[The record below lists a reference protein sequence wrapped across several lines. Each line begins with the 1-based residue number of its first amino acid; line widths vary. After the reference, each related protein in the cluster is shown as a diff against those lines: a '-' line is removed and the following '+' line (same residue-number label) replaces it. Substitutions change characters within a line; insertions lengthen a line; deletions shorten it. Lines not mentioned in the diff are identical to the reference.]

1 MPFRFRLY
9 NPPCDV
15 TFLSLVDGEALYNAD
30 SARTRDVKEAT
41 IRQLGWHRVELPPD
55 WFLSREALDTIRQLL
70 EAMQCT
76 VQYLKYCG
84 KNEERRAQRATAE
97 LRRCEEERA
106 AAFEELIELREL
118 LASYKRQLRELGEER
133 QRARSPRWG
142 ATLAGNEW
150 ASRLRE
156 TEGPARQLPCCFCAN
171 VYPSRHAL
179 ESHMR
184 KRHKRSDVYAAVAAT
199 SAVGSVKQRKKQ
211 EHLEAA
217 TQAPVF
223 AHQASLGF
231 LCGGDVPP
239 VLQKADDRCGD
250 RFLQEQISELRLAV
264 AKLTEQQ
271 AELYRSISPS
281 HLAAASQQCT
291 GKAVTAANP
300 LSAGEP
306 ATADVAVASTGP
318 LPGLSPRNSKPNEE
332 DLLLCIHRELLHTS
346 TQLQQLQ
353 SAVDKE
359 SAQHGKSAAD
369 DRDSSNVREELTHS
383 QQRHQSLDPVAAPL
397 GTCAAPTLDPQ
408 TVLYPPSCTERG
420 DIGAAARQ
428 RRSDGDSLVIV
439 SPITPPASVT
449 AEPHQV
455 HGSRADATAALE
467 QKRVQ
472 AVPPTASE
480 SLCGT
485 NSGLGSFIE
494 AQRPPSVL
502 GNMSVSTTSALGL
515 PFSGRSG
522 DSASVAHRHGV
533 PTPKPAPYG
542 LLRKSG
548 TSTGDRS
555 PTSLSA
561 AINEG
566 YGKQTAPRETEAP
579 ERVLPNFSFQ
589 SHLPWMGGESA
600 TVHLGT
606 TDLMPANRYSSAAT
620 EGATPWPRGH
630 LSPSPEHKAQTPP
643 IVFPGF
649 ARADAPPSS
658 HLTPAEVTTNDTST
672 LIAATSAGVPER
684 CSSLEGSA
692 ATAPVESCQRFGGIT
707 QLGVTEF
714 GSLRIVPSQREVAPS
729 EGLSR
734 AHLPPHQQTPPM
746 PHIMPLPPPKVPGS
760 AVADADR
767 PTCSTSPLISRS
779 TQRVHAEAPDRA
791 AVSAAMSMDRSHGDL
806 SETLPN
812 RSQAPIERFQQ
823 ALADTG
829 QVAGG
834 STQKSIPVVHL
845 VPQALSE
852 SGKLPR
858 QDSQKKKRD
867 DLPGEATASSVVLLP
882 SPLGLNDSFQ
892 QHTQPQGHQRRR
904 GDEDGSESK
913 DGAKNAGPYSIGM
926 PRVEALEQYG
936 EGVGRF
942 SVPVDTTVRVGRNVG
957 TTVPGDPVMEDVQGD
972 ALAEVTS
979 YAAERDH
986 VTRPATFA
994 APSEGGNVDTSRFA
1008 RHNSE
1013 DAMVGGERTPSQAD
1027 PQTFDP
1033 VSSEYYYYTYSY
1045 SDEEGAASAEEGTAA
1060 QLHADDGGQEK
1071 QRASAFPTRSVAGL
1085 SESASRTDVT
1095 PVRHTAEGLPS
1106 READA
1111 RHGNAGE
1118 ALSEK
1123 RKASR
1128 HNLKNGARRPADQQ
1142 AAPPQQQQPPARG
1155 HRGVKEASDELVNVP
1170 GRPSSRRSTSA
1181 PQQALRKTKGFFT
1194 KLFSKKDR

>member
-1 MPFRFRLY
+1 MPFHFRLY

-15 TFLSLVDGEALYNAD
+15 TFLSLLDGEALYNAD
-30 SARTRDVKEAT
+30 GARTRDVKEAT

-106 AAFEELIELREL
+106 AAFEELIGLREI
-118 LASYKRQLRELGEER
+118 LASYKGQLRELGEER

-142 ATLAGNEW
+142 APLAGSEW

-184 KRHKRSDVYAAVAAT
+184 KRHKRSDVYAAAAAT
-199 SAVGSVKQRKKQ
+199 SAVGPVKQRKKP
-211 EHLEAA
+211 EHLDAA
-217 TQAPVF
+217 TRAPVL
-223 AHQASLGF
+223 AHQASLD
-231 LCGGDVPP
+231 LLGGVDIPP

-250 RFLQEQISELRLAV
+250 RFLQEQIIELRLAV
-264 AKLTEQQ
+264 AKLTERQ
-271 AELYRSISPS
+271 AELHRSIAPS
-281 HLAAASQQCT
+281 QLAAAPQRCA
-291 GKAVTAANP
+291 GKAVTAATP
-300 LSAGEP
+300 RSAGEP
-306 ATADVAVASTGP
+306 ATADVAVASTDL
-318 LPGLSPRNSKPNEE
+318 LPGLSPRDSKPSEE

-353 SAVDKE
+353 SAVNWE
-359 SAQHGKSAAD
+359 SAQHGKSVAD
-369 DRDSSNVREELTHS
+369 DRESSSVREELLQS
-383 QQRHQSLDPVAAPL
+383 QQGHQPHDPVAAPL
-397 GTCAAPTLDPQ
+397 GACAAPTLDPQ
-408 TVLYPPSCTERG
+408 TVLYRPSCTERG

-428 RRSDGDSLVIV
+428 RRSEGDSLVVV

-449 AEPHQV
+449 AKPHQV
-455 HGSRADATAALE
+455 QGSREGATAALE

-480 SLCGT
+480 SPCGT

-494 AQRPPSVL
+494 AQRPPSVV

-522 DSASVAHRHGV
+522 DSANAAHRRGV
-533 PTPKPAPYG
+533 LTPQPAPYG
-542 LLRKSG
+542 SLRDAA
-548 TSTGDRS
+548 TSTVDRS
-555 PTSLSA
+555 PTSLNA
-561 AINEG
+561 AIIVG
-566 YGKQTAPRETEAP
+566 DGKQTAPRETEVP
-579 ERVLPNFSFQ
+579 ERVLPSFSFQ
-589 SHLPWMGGESA
+589 SHLPWMRAESA
-600 TVHLGT
+600 TVRLGT
-606 TDLMPANRYSSAAT
+606 ADLMPANRYGSAAT
-620 EGATPWPRGH
+620 EAATPWPRGH
-630 LSPSPEHKAQTPP
+630 LSSSPEYKAQTPP
-643 IVFPGF
+643 IVSPAF
-649 ARADAPPSS
+649 ARADVPPSS
-658 HLTPAEVTTNDTST
+658 HLTPAEVTTNATGA

-684 CSSLEGSA
+684 RGSLEGSA
-692 ATAPVESCQRFGGIT
+692 ATATVESCQRFGGIT

-714 GSLRIVPSQREVAPS
+714 GSLSIAPSQREVAPS
-729 EGLSR
+729 GGLNR
-734 AHLPPHQQTPPM
+734 AHLTPHQQTPPM
-746 PHIMPLPPPKVPGS
+746 PHITPLPPPKVPGD

-779 TQRVHAEAPDRA
+779 TQRVQAEAPERA
-791 AVSAAMSMDRSHGDL
+791 AVGAAVRMDSSHGDL
-806 SETLPN
+806 SETLPSQ
-812 RSQAPIERFQQ
+812 SQAPIERFQQ
-823 ALADTG
+823 ALADAG

-845 VPQALSE
+845 VPQALSD

-858 QDSQKKKRD
+858 QDSQKQKRAD
-867 DLPGEATASSVVLLP
+867 MPGEATASSVVLLP

-892 QHTQPQGHQRRR
+892 QRTQPQGHQRRR

-913 DGAKNAGPYSIGM
+913 DSTTNAAPYSIGT
-926 PRVEALEQYG
+926 PRVVALEQHG
-936 EGVGRF
+936 EGDGRF
-942 SVPVDTTVRVGRNVG
+942 SVPVDTTLRVGRSVG
-957 TTVPGDPVMEDVQGD
+957 TTGPGDLVMEDMQGD
-972 ALAEVTS
+972 TLAEVTS
-979 YAAERDH
+979 YAAERDR
-986 VTRPATFA
+986 VTRPATVA

-1008 RHNSE
+1008 RHYSA
-1013 DAMVGGERTPSQAD
+1013 DAMVGGERTPSEVD
-1027 PQTFDP
+1027 LQTSDP

-1045 SDEEGAASAEEGTAA
+1045 SEEEGAASAEEGTAA
-1060 QLHADDGGQEK
+1060 KLYADDGGQEK
-1071 QRASAFPTRSVAGL
+1071 QRAFAFPTRAVVGL

-1095 PVRHTAEGLPS
+1095 SVRHTAEGLPS

-1111 RHGNAGE
+1111 QHGSASE

-1123 RKASR
+1123 RKTSP
-1128 HNLKNGARRPADQQ
+1128 HNLKNDARGPVFQQ
-1142 AAPPQQQQPPARG
+1142 AAPPQQQQPSARG
-1155 HRGVKEASDELVNVP
+1155 HRRVKEASDALVNVP

-1194 KLFSKKDR
+1194 KFFSKKDR